1 MQSKFMQFAMKIN
14 QFMYGRNGFDK
25 LSGFLLILGFI
36 INIVNSFI
44 RAWQPSVILS
54 AVSFALFA
62 FAVFRMLSKNVNKR
76 QNENFKFENLL
87 KLLNFYGTVSFV
99 KSKTKNLNLRIR
111 YFKTH
116 RFRRCPN
123 CKDFLRLKKTRG
135 KREIICPKC
144 GHKMK
149 IRIWI

>member
-1 MQSKFMQFAMKIN
+1 MQSKLREYAMKIA

-25 LSGFLLILGFI
+25 LTGFLLILGLI
-36 INIVNSFI
+36 VNVVNSFV
-44 RAWQPSVILS
+44 RAWQPSAILS

-62 FAVFRMLSKNVNKR
+62 LTLFRMLSKNIAAR

-87 KLLNFYGTVSFV
+87 KLLNFYETTNKF
-99 KSKTKNLNLRIR
+99 KSITKNLNLRIK
-111 YFKTH
+111 YSGTH

-123 CKDFLRLKKTRG
+123 CKDFLRLNKKKG
-135 KREIICPKC
+135 KREITCPKC

-149 IRIWI
+149 VRIWL